1 MYSRDARKGFDIP
14 INLEVKPTLGHKINI
29 NIPPLQQL
37 TKKFCNLFFFD
48 KKFGGFRN
56 MY

>member
-1 MYSRDARKGFDIP
+1 MYSRDARKGIDIP
-14 INLEVKPTLGHKINI
+14 INQRVKPTLGHKINI

-37 TKKFCNLFFFD
+37 TKKFSNLFFFA

-56 MY
+56 MH